1 MKKSFYLAAAAL
13 AMMSMAACSGN
24 NTNKSCDGDGS
35 CKSKCKDQVYTGV
48 LPAADAAGVRYTLT
62 LDYDDDHNYTDG
74 DYDLIE
80 TYLLTDSVSATG
92 YKDGQSFKS
101 EGDFTVMKGSG
112 ENEGKTYLKLV
123 QDAKDSAKGSN
134 AGPMYFLVESDST
147 VVMVDSDL
155 QTSVNPD
162 LNYTLKLVK

>member
-1 MKKSFYLAAAAL
+1 MKKSIYLAAAAL
-13 AMMSMAACSGN
+13 AMMSMAACSGYN
-24 NTNKSCDGDGS
+24 SNQANGGNYAKAYD
-35 CKSKCKDQVYTGV
+35 KDQVYTGV

-80 TYLLTDSVSATG
+80 TYLVTDSVSATG

-123 QDAKDSAKGSN
+123 QDVKDSAQGSN

-147 VVMVDSDL
+147 VVMVNSDL